1 MSRSRPSLLWSW
13 IGVFVVAGAALLY
26 GAVDEGP
33 PRTNADRAYALAQ
46 DFACPVC
53 QGQSVAESDVP
64 VARNIRR
71 EIAGWVSE
79 GRTDDEIRDEL
90 VAAFGEDID
99 YNPPATGV
107 SALVWVLPVVVLAGA
122 VVGLVVVFRRNRRA
136 TTAEIDPDDEAL
148 VAAARH
154 PVDP

>member
-1 MSRSRPSLLWSW
+1 MSGSRSSLLWSW
-13 IGVFVVAGAALLY
+13 IGVFVVAGSALLY
-26 GAVDEGP
+26 GVVDEGT

-71 EIAGWVSE
+71 EIATWVSE
-79 GRTDDEIRDEL
+79 GRTDAEIRDEL

-107 SALVWVLPVVVLAGA
+107 SALVWVLPVVVGAGA
-122 VVGLVVVFRRNRRA
+122 VVGLVVAFRRNRLVGQ
-136 TTAEIDPDDEAL
+136 AEIDPDDEVL
-148 VAAARH
+148 VAAARRSA
-154 PVDP
+154 DP